1 MWLFCNLFQESL
13 LSLNSRDWNFC
24 HILTLRYWPQF
35 NLDNEWQ
42 LARKQLV
49 LPLLGVLFLYCLIC
63 RTGINMTEI
72 ALTTSKSSPHNYICI
87 MPLII
92 ATVPQEQ
99 TILVLLWNLWLCA
112 SIHLSYVQQHSW
124 GCESYWKQF
133 LPLYHVYHGSFDGK
147 VNQVCSGKDTNC
159 KKSALLT

>member
-13 LSLNSRDWNFC
+13 LPLNSRDWNFC

-99 TILVLLWNLWLCA
+99 TILVFLWNLWLCA
-112 SIHLSYVQQHSW
+112 SIHLSSTTTLMGLWELLETISASIPCVPW
-124 GCESYWKQF
+124 LLWWES
-133 LPLYHVYHGSFDGK
+133 
-147 VNQVCSGKDTNC
+147 
-159 KKSALLT
+159 